1 MHCKGADAHEQR
13 LSMSGGRKNK
23 GDMMKVV
30 INRCFG
36 GFSLSEAAMLAYAKR
51 KGLTLFPEPNK
62 FGSPTYWTVPVQE
75 RVKQIPN
82 WMKASIEERQAY
94 NAAYGSQTIYDRNI
108 ERNDLDLVAIVEEL
122 GEAAS
127 GQFATLAVV
136 EIPDDVQ
143 WEIDEYDGL
152 ESVEEI
158 HRSWS

>member
-1 MHCKGADAHEQR
+1 
-13 LSMSGGRKNK
+13 
-23 GDMMKVV
+23 MKIV

-36 GFSLSEAAMLAYAKR
+36 GFGLSQAAMFAYATR
-51 KGLTLFPEPNK
+51 KGLTLFPEHGK
-62 FGSPTYWTVPVQE
+62 FGTTTYWTVPVEE
-75 RVKQIPN
+75 RVKEIRD
-82 WMKASIEERQAY
+82 WMKASIEDRQAY
-94 NAAYGSQTIYDRNI
+94 NVAYDSQTVCDRKI
-108 ERNDLDLVAIVEEL
+108 ERNDVDLVAVVEEL

-136 EIPDDVQ
+136 EIPDDVS